1 MFKTQTS
8 NSSQANPYASYNPA
22 EPFLPEFQTKAGVS
36 LSPTSPTKMSEP
48 DATFPEIDPTGI
60 DTRKVENINKR
71 KTPEVLFALGVIL
84 TIAGCAIGIAFS
96 FTLMPILIPFMV
108 LGLGAGAVC
117 FEGAFVAK
125 DEQYQDL
132 LRIFNTKGD
141 TDNTSDYLQNSP
153 VVSAGTDK
161 CAEVAA
167 LSHNQ
172 QPHELAPPAYSGSQT
187 VYLGKP
193 PAYRP

>member
-8 NSSQANPYASYNPA
+8 NSSQANPYVSYNPA
-22 EPFLPEFQTKAGVS
+22 EPLLPEFQTKAGVS

-84 TIAGCAIGIAFS
+84 TIAGCAIGIAFG
-96 FTLMPILIPFMV
+96 FTFMPILIPFMI
-108 LGLGAGAVC
+108 LGLGAGAIF
-117 FEGAFVAK
+117 FEAAFVVK

-132 LRIFNTKGD
+132 LKVFNKKGKTDEVSDSLHQPIFTVDGG
-141 TDNTSDYLQNSP
+141 
-153 VVSAGTDK
+153 AK
-161 CAEVAA
+161 CSEVAPFSDRRNLLDSPQDTA
-167 LSHNQ
+167 S
-172 QPHELAPPAYSGSQT
+172 PYTERY
-187 VYLGKP
+187 
-193 PAYRP
+193 